1 MRPMDGPNRS
11 GCENS
16 LAMAIEIFYARDAW
30 HRPGAARSRNVVRL
44 DAIELL
50 ITDQLPEPELP
61 DALAAAEV

>member
-1 MRPMDGPNRS
+1 MRPMGRPNCS
-11 GCENS
+11 GGEDS
-16 LAMAIEIFYARDAW
+16 LAMPIEIFARRGLA
-30 HRPGAARSRNVVRL
+30 PSGRSAFAHVVRL

>member
-1 MRPMDGPNRS
+1 MRPMGGPNRS
-11 GCENS
+11 GSEDS
-16 LAMAIEIFYARDAW
+16 LAMPIEIFARGGLA
-30 HRPGAARSRNVVRL
+30 PFGRSAFAHIVRL

>member
-1 MRPMDGPNRS
+1 LAPSGRS
-11 GCENS
+11 
-16 LAMAIEIFYARDAW
+16 AFA
-30 HRPGAARSRNVVRL
+30 HVVRL